1 LRGYRNSVVRD
12 PSRLLLLLA
21 FLLAETLTG
30 IYVANDVAN
39 EGPDTAQASSGCSE
53 SVSLPAV
60 IVAIA
65 IVPSLQ
71 LHLFGNWENTS
82 VGRQPPT
89 KMGFALPTVLELRR
103 YGRHDLHNPEAL
115 LL

>member
-1 LRGYRNSVVRD
+1 MV
-12 PSRLLLLLA
+12 LLLLA

-65 IVPSLQ
+65 IVTLPAA
-71 LHLFGNWENTS
+71 TS
-82 VGRQPPT
+82 FWKLGEYVGRSPT
-89 KMGFALPTVLELRR
+89 ANENGLRSATVLELRR